1 VYLRGIGW
9 LAGRHRWQA
18 SSYRKAKSKKQNA
31 KSKKQK
37 RRTPMLFT
45 THQAER

>member
-18 SSYRKAKSKKQNA
+18 GSYRKAKSKKQKA